1 MHYKNNIVTL
11 INLITFILIQIFNYP
26 LFYIK

>member
-11 INLITFILIQIFNYP
+11 INLITFILIQVVNYS

>member
-11 INLITFILIQIFNYP
+11 INLITFILIQTFNYP